1 MTIKNIITHAM
12 LAVTALAITACQNV
26 DENERTIYVPP
37 VTAKR
42 AVLIEDFTGQ
52 SCINCPKAN
61 DMIHELQHGYE
72 QYVVAVAIHSGRFSK
87 NPPRYQKPFP
97 LWTAMGDEYYNHWGI
112 STQPNGIINRNGGEQ
127 DIDSWHSKVQNALK
141 TPAQLTINAKATYNS
156 SNNDLDVETIINAMP
171 QTSINGNLQLWVVQ
185 DNIVG
190 VQYQPDGS
198 INDSYVHNHVLRFAV
213 NGTWGETISVAAGS
227 ANTITHSCNLTT
239 EFAQL
244 QQTNADAPAFV
255 PANMWVV
262 AFVYNDSGVLNV
274 VQVPLQ
280 ITN

>member
-1 MTIKNIITHAM
+1 
-12 LAVTALAITACQNV
+12 
-26 DENERTIYVPP
+26 
-37 VTAKR
+37 
-42 AVLIEDFTGQ
+42 
-52 SCINCPKAN
+52 
-61 DMIHELQHGYE
+61 
-72 QYVVAVAIHSGRFSK
+72 
-87 NPPRYQKPFP
+87 
-97 LWTAMGDEYYNHWGI
+97 
-112 STQPNGIINRNGGEQ
+112 
-127 DIDSWHSKVQNALK
+127 
-141 TPAQLTINAKATYNS
+141 
-156 SNNDLDVETIINAMP
+156 MP